1 MRTWVFSTHVKVCI
15 PENTDGVYV
24 MDVPKDGAAY
34 AAGIKKGDVIVAI
47 NEVPITSGAEMV
59 GQIATF
65 RPGDKISI
73 TYKRNGKEITSKVT
87 LRNSTG
93 TEELVKSSIVQ
104 KLGADLATLS
114 KEQADEL
121 GVSGGVEIKAI
132 GATGLLS
139 KVRVSEGF
147 VILKANNQKV
157 NSVDDFKKVLE
168 SAGSSVKVE
177 GIYPGYEGVYNFVL
191 NLDSVR

>member
-1 MRTWVFSTHVKVCI
+1 
-15 PENTDGVYV
+15 